1 MKTEMLTEKDA
12 ERAGEI
18 LRDGGLVAI
27 PTETVY
33 GLAANALDGE
43 AVSNI
48 FKAKGRPMDN
58 PLIVHVAKK
67 EDVAPLVKEIPP
79 LAFKLMD
86 RFWPGPLTIIM
97 PKSDLIP
104 DEVSAGLDTV
114 AIRMPSHPVA
124 RKIIEASSVPLA
136 APSANTSGKPSP
148 TTAEHVYEDLVGKIN
163 AIVDGGACDVGVEST
178 VITLCSEIPRLL
190 RPGKVTPEELASV
203 LGPIKVDD
211 AVLHPLKD
219 GAVVMSPGMKY
230 KHYSPTANVIVV
242 SGTLSDFRNYVNEK
256 VLENKGNIAALVF
269 DGEET
274 GLNCKTLSFGRK
286 DSDTDHA
293 NRLFGA
299 LRKSDELGMDTVYV
313 RCPSAEGVGLAVM
326 NRLLR
331 AAEFQVIEL

>member
-1 MKTEMLTEKDA
+1 MKTEMLTEKEA
-12 ERAGEI
+12 ERAGDI
-18 LRDGGLVAI
+18 LRNGGLVAI

-33 GLAANALDGE
+33 GLAANALNGE
-43 AVSNI
+43 AVSHI

-58 PLIVHVAKK
+58 PLIVHIAEREELK
-67 EDVAPLVKEIPP
+67 ALVKEIPET
-79 LAFKLMD
+79 AEKLMD
-86 RFWPGPLTIIM
+86 YFWPGPLTIIM
-97 PKSDLIP
+97 PKADIIP

-124 RKIIEASSVPLA
+124 RKVLKAGGVPLA

-148 TTAEHVYEDLVGKIN
+148 TTAAHVYDDLNGKID
-163 AIVDGGACDVGVEST
+163 AIVDGGSCDVGVEST

-190 RPGKVTPEELASV
+190 RPGRVTPEEITKV
-203 LGPIKVDD
+203 IGPIEVDN

-230 KHYSPTANVIVV
+230 KHYSPTANVIVI
-242 SGTLSDFRNYVNEK
+242 SSSLNKFREYVNKKAE
-256 VLENKGNIAALVF
+256 ENEGKTAALVF
-269 DGEET
+269 EGEET
-274 GLNCKTLSFGRK
+274 EINCETLSFGKK
-286 DSDTDHA
+286 DSDEDHA

-299 LRKSDELGMDTVYV
+299 LRESDELGIDTVYV